1 VEPILW
7 QSLSG
12 QGFGRALLA
21 DIIVA
26 TVVRGEKE
34 KEKGKG

>member
-1 VEPILW
+1 MTIAL
-7 QSLSG
+7 G
-12 QGFGRALLA
+12 QGLGRPLLA

-26 TVVRGEKE
+26 TVVRWE